1 MSTSKSAGPRDLRR
15 DRRGDRGVPGYSR
28 SYWRRYGSVYD
39 VLRLRKCGFKNHP
52 RLNQDSTK
60 CEQCG
65 SSNDTP
71 DSSDYDPARSP

>member
-1 MSTSKSAGPRDLRR
+1 MGASTTFFVCG
-15 DRRGDRGVPGYSR
+15 
-28 SYWRRYGSVYD
+28 
-39 VLRLRKCGFKNHP
+39 KCGFKNHP